1 MPPTDPVWPA
11 ETWPDQMRPDRLRIF
26 RSRAAGLDVHK
37 AQITATVRLCAP
49 DGSAPRAATREFSS
63 LARGLGEMTAW
74 LRSHDVQCAT
84 MEGTGIYWLQPYE
97 ALEDADIPVE
107 LVHAQQVRQIKG
119 RKTDVS
125 DSIWLARVC
134 QYGLATPSLI
144 PPRDFRALRFLSRY
158 RRKLIAERG
167 RVRNRIHKLI
177 DRCGVRVGVA
187 LTDIFGRNGRRILDG
202 LVNGEDPQQILDSL
216 TVHVRSKLATV
227 ADILEARLDPQ
238 SLWLL
243 NDMLA
248 AADAV
253 SRRIQHAGDLLEA
266 GLAPYERSL
275 RLLETLPGV
284 GRESACEILVETGPD
299 IDVFPSSSRFA
310 AWAGLCPGNSES
322 GGKRAS
328 GRARKGNAALRAV
341 LTECALGA
349 ARTQHCQFRGFHKA
363 LTVRRGYKRATLA
376 TAHKMLRCIYAV
388 LRDNKPYQDP
398 ETDYEQLLVARNA
411 PRWIQQLQ
419 KYGFLK
425 ELNLPSARPA

>member
-1 MPPTDPVWPA
+1 MH
-11 ETWPDQMRPDRLRIF
+11 PDRLRIF
-26 RSRAAGLDVHK
+26 RPRAAGLDIHG
-37 AQITATVRLCAP
+37 AQITATVGLCAP
-49 DGSAPRAATREFSS
+49 DGSEPRAATREFSS
-63 LARGLGEMTAW
+63 LARGLAEMTAW
-74 LRSHDVQCAT
+74 LRSHNVQCAT

-97 ALEDADIPVE
+97 ALEDAGILVE

-134 QYGLATPSLI
+134 QCGLATPSLI

-158 RRKLIAERG
+158 RRKLIAERS

-187 LTDIFGRNGRRILDG
+187 LTDIFGLNGRRILDG
-202 LVNGEDPQQILDSL
+202 LVNDEDPQQILDSL
-216 TVHVRSKLATV
+216 TAHVRSKRATV
-227 ADILEARLDPQ
+227 AHILEAKLDPQ

-266 GLAPYERSL
+266 SLAPHEPSL

-284 GRESACEILVETGPD
+284 GRDTACEILVETGPD
-299 IDVFPSSSRFA
+299 IGVFPSSSRFA
-310 AWAGLCPGNSES
+310 TWVGLCPGNSES

-328 GRARKGNAALRAV
+328 GADRMRAGCGAHPALPVSRLPQGADRSPGLQTSDPGYRAQDVAVHPCCPAGHQALPGPGDRLRAV
-341 LTECALGA
+341 TRSA
-349 ARTQHCQFRGFHKA
+349 Q
-363 LTVRRGYKRATLA
+363 RATLDPA
-376 TAHKMLRCIYAV
+376 TAEVRLPQGVEPAQRAARLNPDAVQSDHQRGHK
-388 LRDNKPYQDP
+388 P
-398 ETDYEQLLVARNA
+398 
-411 PRWIQQLQ
+411 
-419 KYGFLK
+419 G
-425 ELNLPSARPA
+425 LP